1 MTDKATSDLW
11 WKNAVIY
18 CADVATWLDS
28 DDDGTGDLAGL
39 TRRLDYLWGL
49 GINTLW
55 LMPFYPSPLGDD
67 GYDITD
73 YYAVDSRFGTLG
85 DFVEMIRTADN
96 LGIRVL
102 LDLVMSHT
110 SNQHPWFQR
119 SRSDRDS
126 RHRHYYRWSDTK
138 QEEPSKVAFPGEQ
151 TSTWT
156 YDDVAGQ
163 WYMHRYYDFMPDLNI
178 TDPDVLDEMH
188 KVLGF
193 WLELGISGFRVDSFP
208 FMIET
213 IGTDAKDQPI
223 TYLRSLV
230 EFLERRRGDAIF
242 MGEANVSPEEQQSYF
257 AVDGGDGV
265 QMLFDFRTCAAQWL
279 AHARGSAE
287 PLIDALSSRPPY
299 PAQAQFANF
308 CRHHDELNLG
318 MLSDSER
325 DEIFTAFAPEPEH
338 RVYGRGIRRRLAPM
352 LGNDQQRIR
361 LALALTMAL
370 PGTPVLLYG
379 DEIGMGEDLSLPGR
393 LAVRNPM
400 QWSSGPAG
408 GFSAGEK
415 PYRPVH
421 AEGPYGYRTVNVADQ
436 RHEPGSL
443 YSWTAQ
449 AIRTRRECPEL
460 GWGEWRTLDVGDPR
474 VLAIETRWRE
484 HRTVTLHNLSAEP
497 AEIRLPDDA
506 GGPAEGER
514 LTQVLGDADP
524 PDNPAREI
532 TLGRY
537 GFRWLRQR
545 PARALAGPGEEG
557 GQPGGDRAGGR
568 GLPPHRRDQGG
579 VGGVAHVG
587 ALDEHL
593 GNRG

>member
-28 DDDGTGDLAGL
+28 DGDGTGDLAGL
-39 TRRLDYLWGL
+39 TRRLDYLSGL
-49 GINTLW
+49 GVTTLW

-73 YYAVDSRFGTLG
+73 YYAVDPRFGTLG

-102 LDLVMSHT
+102 VDLVLSHT
-110 SNQHPWFQR
+110 SNQHPWFQQAR
-119 SRSDRDS
+119 RDRGSRYRD
-126 RHRHYYRWSDTK
+126 YYRWSDTK
-138 QEEPSKVAFPGEQ
+138 QEEPSEVAFPGEQ
-151 TSTWT
+151 KSTWT

-178 TDPDVLDEMH
+178 TEPDVLDEMH

-193 WLELGISGFRVDSFP
+193 WLELGISGFRVDSLQ

-213 IGTDAKDQPI
+213 IGTDAKDQPV

-242 MGEANVSPEEQQSYF
+242 LGEANVSPEEQQRYF

-287 PLIDALSSRPPY
+287 PLIDALNSRPRH

-325 DEIFTAFAPEPEH
+325 EEVFAAFAPEPEH

-400 QWSSGPAG
+400 QWSPGHAG
-408 GFSAGEK
+408 GFSTARQAVPAG
-415 PYRPVH
+415 PRR
-421 AEGPYGYRTVNVADQ
+421 GPLRLPHGQRADQ

-443 YSWTAQ
+443 YSWVAH
-449 AIRTRRECPEL
+449 AIRVRRECPEL

-474 VLAIETRWRE
+474 VLAIETRWRDD
-484 HRTVTLHNLSAEP
+484 RMVTLHNLSAEP
-497 AEIRLPDDA
+497 AKVRLPDDLGRPGRGA
-506 GGPAEGER
+506 NR
-514 LTQVLGDADP
+514 MRQVLGDADP
-524 PDNPAREI
+524 PYSPARRSRSAG
-532 TLGRY
+532 TVSAGCASARPGR
-537 GFRWLRQR
+537 
-545 PARALAGPGEEG
+545 
-557 GQPGGDRAGGR
+557 
-568 GLPPHRRDQGG
+568 
-579 VGGVAHVG
+579 
-587 ALDEHL
+587 
-593 GNRG
+593 

>member
-28 DDDGTGDLAGL
+28 DGDGTGDLAGL

-73 YYAVDSRFGTLG
+73 YYAVDPRFGTLG

-102 LDLVMSHT
+102 VDLVMSHT

-119 SRSDRDS
+119 SRHDQGS
-126 RHRHYYRWSDTK
+126 RYRYYYRWSDTK
-138 QEEPSKVAFPGEQ
+138 QKEPSEVAFPGEQ

-178 TDPDVLDEMH
+178 THPDVLDEMH
-188 KVLGF
+188 KVLGL
-193 WLELGISGFRVDSFP
+193 WLELGISGFRVDSLP

-213 IGTDAKDQPI
+213 IGTSAKDQPI

-242 MGEANVSPEEQQSYF
+242 LGEANVSPQEQQRYF
-257 AVDGGDGV
+257 AVDDGDGV
-265 QMLFDFRTCAAQWL
+265 QMLFDFRTCSAQWL
-279 AHARGSAE
+279 AHARGHAE
-287 PLIDALSSRPPY
+287 PLIDALNSRPSY

-325 DEIFTAFAPEPEH
+325 EDVFAAFAPEPEH

-379 DEIGMGEDLSLPGR
+379 DEIGMGDDLSLPGR

-400 QWSSGPAG
+400 QWSSGQAG
-408 GFSAGEK
+408 GFSTSDK
-415 PYRPVH
+415 LYRPVH
-421 AEGPYGYRTVNVADQ
+421 ADGPYGYRTVNVADQ
-436 RHEPGSL
+436 RHDLGSL
-443 YSWTAQ
+443 YSWVAQ
-449 AIRTRRECPEL
+449 AIRVRRESPEL
-460 GWGEWRTLDVGDPR
+460 GWGEWRTLDMDDPH
-474 VLAIETRWRE
+474 VLAIETRWRDD
-484 HRTVTLHNLSAEP
+484 RTVTLHNLSAEP
-497 AEIRLPDDA
+497 VKVRLPD
-506 GGPAEGER
+506 GAEEPDQGKR
-514 LTQVLGDADP
+514 MRQMLGDTDP
-524 PDNPAREI
+524 PYSAGQEI

-537 GFRWLRQR
+537 GFRWLRQT
-545 PARALAGPGEEG
+545 
-557 GQPGGDRAGGR
+557 D
-568 GLPPHRRDQGG
+568 
-579 VGGVAHVG
+579 
-587 ALDEHL
+587 
-593 GNRG
+593 

>member
-28 DDDGTGDLAGL
+28 DGDGIGDLAGL
-39 TRRLDYLWGL
+39 TRRLTYLWVL

-73 YYAVDSRFGTLG
+73 YYAVDPRFGTLG

-102 LDLVMSHT
+102 ADLVMSHT
-110 SNQHPWFQR
+110 SNQHPWFQQ
-119 SRSDRDS
+119 S
-126 RHRHYYRWSDTK
+126 RHDRGSRYRHYYRWSDTK
-138 QEEPSKVAFPGEQ
+138 QDEPSEVAFPGEQ

-178 TDPDVLDEMH
+178 TDPDVRDEMD

-193 WLELGISGFRVDSFP
+193 WLELGISGFRVDSLP
-208 FMIET
+208 FMIKR
-213 IGTDAKDQPI
+213 IGTSAKDQPI

-242 MGEANVSPEEQQSYF
+242 LGEANVSPQEQQRYF
-257 AVDGGDGV
+257 AVDDGDGV
-265 QMLFDFRTCAAQWL
+265 QMLFDFRTCAAERR
-279 AHARGSAE
+279 AHAGGHAE
-287 PLIDALSSRPPY
+287 PLIEALNSRPRNP
-299 PAQAQFANF
+299 PQAQFANF

-318 MLSDSER
+318 LLSDAER
-325 DEIFTAFAPEPEH
+325 EEIFAAFAPEPEH
-338 RVYGRGIRRRLAPM
+338 RVYGRGIRRRLAAM

-393 LAVRNPM
+393 LAVRSPM
-400 QWSSGPAG
+400 QWSSGQAG
-408 GFSAGEK
+408 GFSISDK
-415 PYRPVH
+415 LYRPVH
-421 AEGPYGYRTVNVADQ
+421 ADGPYGYRTVNVADQ
-436 RHEPGSL
+436 RYDPDSL
-443 YSWTAQ
+443 YSWVAQ
-449 AIRTRRECPEL
+449 AILVRRESPEL
-460 GWGEWRTLDVGDPR
+460 GWGEWRTLDVDDPH
-474 VLAIETRWRE
+474 VLAIETRWRD

-497 AEIRLPDDA
+497 ANGRLPDA
-506 GGPAEGER
+506 AQER
-514 LTQVLGDADP
+514 GHGQGMRKTLGDTAP
-524 PDNPAREI
+524 PYSPGQEI
-532 TLGRY
+532 AVGRY
-537 GFRWLRQR
+537 GFRWLRQT
-545 PARALAGPGEEG
+545 
-557 GQPGGDRAGGR
+557 D
-568 GLPPHRRDQGG
+568 
-579 VGGVAHVG
+579 
-587 ALDEHL
+587 
-593 GNRG
+593 

>member
-49 GINTLW
+49 GVNTLW

-102 LDLVMSHT
+102 VDLVMSHT
-110 SNQHPWFQR
+110 SDQHPWFQR
-119 SRSDRDS
+119 SRHARDS
-126 RHRHYYRWSDTK
+126 RYRDYYRWSDTRQK
-138 QEEPSKVAFPGEQ
+138 EPSEVAFPGEQ

-156 YDDVAGQ
+156 YDDAAGQ
-163 WYMHRYYDFMPDLNI
+163 WNMHRYYDFMPDLNI

-193 WLELGISGFRVDSFP
+193 WLELGISGFRVDSLP

-242 MGEANVSPEEQQSYF
+242 MGEANVSPAEQQSYF

-287 PLIDALSSRPPY
+287 PLIDALSSRPSH

-408 GFSAGEK
+408 GFSAGET

-421 AEGPYGYRTVNVADQ
+421 AEGSYGYRTVNVADQ

-460 GWGEWRTLDVGDPR
+460 GWGEWHTLDVGDPR

-484 HRTVTLHNLSAEP
+484 HRMVTLHNLSAEP
-497 AEIRLPDDA
+497 AKIRLPDA
-506 GGPAEGER
+506 GGPAAGER

-524 PDNPAREI
+524 PYHPAREI

-545 PARALAGPGEEG
+545 PAMG
-557 GQPGGDRAGGR
+557 
-568 GLPPHRRDQGG
+568 
-579 VGGVAHVG
+579 
-587 ALDEHL
+587 
-593 GNRG
+593 

>member
-1 MTDKATSDLW
+1 MGSSVRMTDKATSDLW

-28 DDDGTGDLAGL
+28 DGDGTGDLAGL

-73 YYAVDSRFGTLG
+73 YYAVDPRFGTLG

-102 LDLVMSHT
+102 VDLVMSHT

-119 SRSDRDS
+119 SRHDQGS
-126 RHRHYYRWSDTK
+126 RYRYYYRWSDTK
-138 QEEPSKVAFPGEQ
+138 QKEPSEVAFPGEQ

-178 TDPDVLDEMH
+178 THPDVLDEMH
-188 KVLGF
+188 KVLGL
-193 WLELGISGFRVDSFP
+193 WLELGISGFRVDSLP

-213 IGTDAKDQPI
+213 IGTSAKDQPI

-242 MGEANVSPEEQQSYF
+242 LGEANVSPQEQQRYF
-257 AVDGGDGV
+257 AVDDGDGV
-265 QMLFDFRTCAAQWL
+265 QMLFDFRTCSAQWL
-279 AHARGSAE
+279 AHARGHAE
-287 PLIDALSSRPPY
+287 PLIDALNSRPSY

-325 DEIFTAFAPEPEH
+325 EDVFAAFAPEPEH

-400 QWSSGPAG
+400 QWSSGQAG
-408 GFSAGEK
+408 GFSTSDK
-415 PYRPVH
+415 LYRPVH
-421 AEGPYGYRTVNVADQ
+421 ADGPYGYRTVNVADQ
-436 RHEPGSL
+436 RHDPGSL
-443 YSWTAQ
+443 YSWVAQ
-449 AIRTRRECPEL
+449 AIRVRRESPEL
-460 GWGEWRTLDVGDPR
+460 GWGEWRTLDMDDPH
-474 VLAIETRWRE
+474 VLAIETRWRDD
-484 HRTVTLHNLSAEP
+484 RTVTLHNLSAEP
-497 AEIRLPDDA
+497 VKVRLPD
-506 GGPAEGER
+506 GAEEPDQGKR
-514 LTQVLGDADP
+514 MRQMLGDTDP
-524 PDNPAREI
+524 PYSAGQEI

-537 GFRWLRQR
+537 GFRWLRQT
-545 PARALAGPGEEG
+545 
-557 GQPGGDRAGGR
+557 D
-568 GLPPHRRDQGG
+568 
-579 VGGVAHVG
+579 
-587 ALDEHL
+587 
-593 GNRG
+593 

>member
-28 DDDGTGDLAGL
+28 DGDGIGDLAGL

-73 YYAVDSRFGTLG
+73 YYAVDPRFGTLG

-102 LDLVMSHT
+102 TDLVMSHT

-119 SRSDRDS
+119 SRHDHGS
-126 RHRHYYRWSDTK
+126 RYRHYYRWSDTK
-138 QEEPSKVAFPGEQ
+138 QAEPSEVAFPGEQ

-188 KVLGF
+188 KVLGL
-193 WLELGISGFRVDSFP
+193 WLELGISGFRVDSLP

-213 IGTDAKDQPI
+213 IGTSAKDQPI

-242 MGEANVSPEEQQSYF
+242 LGEANVSPQEQQRYF
-257 AVDGGDGV
+257 AVDDGDGV

-279 AHARGSAE
+279 AHARGRAE
-287 PLIDALSSRPPY
+287 PLIDALNSRPSH

-318 MLSDSER
+318 ILGDSER
-325 DEIFTAFAPEPEH
+325 EEVFAAFAPEPEH

-361 LALALTMAL
+361 LALAVTMAL

-400 QWSSGPAG
+400 QWSSGQAG
-408 GFSAGEK
+408 GFSASDTL
-415 PYRPVH
+415 YRPVH
-421 AEGPYGYRTVNVADQ
+421 ADGPYGYRTVNVTDQ
-436 RHEPGSL
+436 RHDLDSL
-443 YSWTAQ
+443 YSWVAQ
-449 AIRTRRECPEL
+449 AIRVRRESPEL
-460 GWGEWRTLDVGDPR
+460 GWGEWRALDVDDPH
-474 VLAIETRWRE
+474 VLAIETRWRH

-497 AEIRLPDDA
+497 AKVRLPDD
-506 GGPAEGER
+506 
-514 LTQVLGDADP
+514 TQDPGHGQRMRQTLGDADP
-524 PDNPAREI
+524 PYSPGQEI
-532 TLGRY
+532 TVGRY
-537 GFRWLRQR
+537 GFRWLRQT
-545 PARALAGPGEEG
+545 
-557 GQPGGDRAGGR
+557 D
-568 GLPPHRRDQGG
+568 
-579 VGGVAHVG
+579 
-587 ALDEHL
+587 
-593 GNRG
+593 

>member
-28 DDDGTGDLAGL
+28 DGDGIGDLAGL

-55 LMPFYPSPLGDD
+55 MMPFYPSPLGDD

-102 LDLVMSHT
+102 VDLVLSHT

-119 SRSDRDS
+119 ARHDRSSRYRD
-126 RHRHYYRWSDTK
+126 YYRWSDTK
-138 QEEPSKVAFPGEQ
+138 QDEPRDVAFPGEQ

-188 KVLGF
+188 KVLGL
-193 WLELGISGFRVDSFP
+193 WLELGISGFRVDSLP

-213 IGTDAKDQPI
+213 IGTNAKDQPI

-242 MGEANVSPEEQQSYF
+242 LGEANVSPQEQQRYF
-257 AVDGGDGV
+257 AVDDGDGV

-279 AHARGSAE
+279 AHARGSAG
-287 PLIDALSSRPPY
+287 PLIDALNSRPRHPE
-299 PAQAQFANF
+299 QAQFANF

-318 MLSDSER
+318 LLSDSER
-325 DEIFTAFAPEPEH
+325 EEVFAAFAPEPEH

-400 QWSSGPAG
+400 QWSPGHAG
-408 GFSAGEK
+408 GFSAGDK
-415 PYRPVH
+415 LYRPVH
-421 AEGPYGYRTVNVADQ
+421 ADGPFGYRTVNVADQ

-443 YSWTAQ
+443 YSWVAQ
-449 AIRTRRECPEL
+449 AIRVRRESPEL
-460 GWGEWRTLDVGDPR
+460 GWGEWRILDVGDPR
-474 VLAIETRWRE
+474 VLAIETRWRD
-484 HRTVTLHNLSAEP
+484 HQMITLHNLSAEP
-497 AEIRLPDDA
+497 AKVHLPDDP
-506 GGPAEGER
+506 GEPAQGER
-514 LTQVLGDADP
+514 MRQVLGDAGP
-524 PDNPAREI
+524 PYVPGQEI

-537 GFRWLRQR
+537 GFRWLR
-545 PARALAGPGEEG
+545 L
-557 GQPGGDRAGGR
+557 
-568 GLPPHRRDQGG
+568 
-579 VGGVAHVG
+579 
-587 ALDEHL
+587 LD
-593 GNRG
+593 

>member
-28 DDDGTGDLAGL
+28 DGDGTGDLAGL

-73 YYAVDSRFGTLG
+73 YYAVDPRFGTLG

-102 LDLVMSHT
+102 VDLVMSHT

-119 SRSDRDS
+119 SRHDQGS
-126 RHRHYYRWSDTK
+126 RYRYYYRWSDTK
-138 QEEPSKVAFPGEQ
+138 QKEPSEVAFPGEQ

-178 TDPDVLDEMH
+178 THPDVLDEMH
-188 KVLGF
+188 KVLGL
-193 WLELGISGFRVDSFP
+193 WLELGISGFRVDSLP

-213 IGTDAKDQPI
+213 IGTSAKDQPI

-242 MGEANVSPEEQQSYF
+242 LGEANVSPQEQQRYF
-257 AVDGGDGV
+257 AVDDGDGV
-265 QMLFDFRTCAAQWL
+265 QMLFDFRTCSAQWL
-279 AHARGSAE
+279 AHARGHAE
-287 PLIDALSSRPPY
+287 PLIDALNSRPSY

-325 DEIFTAFAPEPEH
+325 EDVFAAFAPEPEH

-400 QWSSGPAG
+400 QWSSGQAG
-408 GFSAGEK
+408 GFSTSDK
-415 PYRPVH
+415 LYRPVH
-421 AEGPYGYRTVNVADQ
+421 ADGPYGYRTVNVADQ
-436 RHEPGSL
+436 RHDLGSL
-443 YSWTAQ
+443 YSWVAQ
-449 AIRTRRECPEL
+449 AIRVRRESPEL
-460 GWGEWRTLDVGDPR
+460 GWGEWRTLDMDDPH
-474 VLAIETRWRE
+474 VLAIETRWRDD
-484 HRTVTLHNLSAEP
+484 RTVTLHNLSAEP
-497 AEIRLPDDA
+497 VKVRLPD
-506 GGPAEGER
+506 GAEEPDQGKR
-514 LTQVLGDADP
+514 MRQMLGDTDP
-524 PDNPAREI
+524 PYSAGQEI

-537 GFRWLRQR
+537 GFRWLRQT
-545 PARALAGPGEEG
+545 
-557 GQPGGDRAGGR
+557 D
-568 GLPPHRRDQGG
+568 
-579 VGGVAHVG
+579 
-587 ALDEHL
+587 
-593 GNRG
+593 